1 MFDLGAYNIVPLK
14 NSPYI
19 QEVFDHIDRWKSFPQ
34 NQNSLTAEGNLP
46 MHMWSTCR
54 PPADEYNEIMDAP
67 YSYKD
72 TGELI
77 CRHFV
82 GLDRNNKV
90 TGYFHLSE
98 STTPLFIMNM
108 VCGVHTEPNW
118 DLTVTGATCVH
129 CYNFSG
135 STFTF
140 GKQQSAFY
148 EYCTQEYDYVS
159 VLIEAEGQWTCGD
172 VLVDGT
178 PTSES
183 YKAITKQRLAE
194 TGFAHD
200 GMLTRCQKY
209 NGVLTP
215 YCVNL
220 PTMQGQNRFHH
231 LIRWRG
237 PTGIQKGLAQFP
249 VQIER
254 PYELRKALYDAG
266 ITEYY

>member
-1 MFDLGAYNIVPLK
+1 MFDLSAYNIVPLK

-19 QEVFDHIDRWKSFPQ
+19 QEVFDHIDKWKCFPQ
-34 NQNSLTAEGNLP
+34 NRNSLTEEGDLP

-54 PPADEYNEIMDAP
+54 PPADEYNEIMDTP
-67 YSYKD
+67 FQYKD
-72 TGELI
+72 TSELI

-82 GLDRNNKV
+82 GLDKNNKV
-90 TGYFHLSE
+90 ISYFHFNETSV
-98 STTPLFIMNM
+98 PVFVMNIY
-108 VCGVHTEPNW
+108 CGVYDSAPSG
-118 DLTVTGATCVH
+118 VVQGATCVH

-135 STFTF
+135 GTFAF

-159 VLIEAEGQWTCGD
+159 VLIEAEGPWTCGD

-178 PTSES
+178 PTSDS

-215 YCVNL
+215 YCANIK
-220 PTMQGQNRFHH
+220 TMDGQNRFHH
-231 LIRWRG
+231 MIQWRG
-237 PTGIQKGLAQFP
+237 PSGIQKGLAQFP

-254 PYELRKALYDAG
+254 PYELPKALYDAG